1 MANDNARADWCL
13 ARALLKD
20 GAGGG
25 VMVAGTRRPEPGGR
39 LLGYTALG
47 LGAAYLAVASYLTLG
62 QIVSSGK
69 PADDRAL
76 SLEAL
81 QRLSAT
87 ELQEARDAARAT
99 YEHNPLDA
107 DTLIELSR
115 IEAAGG
121 DAEAAERLKLLAG
134 DMTRRDVSVQVEAL
148 TILLKR
154 RDFDAVMVRLDG
166 LIRAR
171 PVQAE
176 NFLSVAGEVAA
187 DPDGANAVAR
197 MLAQSPPWRGQF
209 LSQLLAKGQADTAYK
224 VISAL
229 RASGVAVDP
238 AELASV
244 IDFHLSRGDQDK
256 AYAIWL
262 SSLNESELKD
272 VRLVYDG
279 GFAHPVRSLRFDW
292 TVKAADGFAYRTFP
306 RNTASM
312 DQSLQIELN
321 GFRGHFDNL
330 SQLLRLTPGRYRI
343 SGEARF
349 EAFQSTTG
357 LVFRLYCLDG
367 GNFALLEETP
377 ALPQSSQWVAFEK
390 TFAVPQN
397 ACSGQIL
404 RLETKTKPSDDLLIS
419 GQVAI
424 DNVQIQRLPQLA
436 P

>member
-1 MANDNARADWCL
+1 M
-13 ARALLKD
+13 
-20 GAGGG
+20 
-25 VMVAGTRRPEPGGR
+25 
-39 LLGYTALG
+39 
-47 LGAAYLAVASYLTLG
+47 AYLAVASYLTLG
-62 QIVSSGK
+62 QIVAPGK
-69 PADDRAL
+69 PAGGTAA

-81 QRLSAT
+81 QRLSPT
-87 ELQEARDAARAT
+87 ELKEAEDATRAA
-99 YEHNPLDA
+99 YQASPLDA

-115 IEAAGG
+115 AAAAAG
-121 DAEAAERLKLLAG
+121 DTEAAERLKLLAG

-148 TILLKR
+148 AILLKR
-154 RDFDAVMVRLDG
+154 RDFDAVMARLDG

-171 PVQAE
+171 PAQAD

-187 DPDGANAVAR
+187 DPDGANAVTR
-197 MLAQSPPWRGQF
+197 MLAQSPPWRAQF

-229 RASGVAVDP
+229 RASGAAVDP
-238 AELASV
+238 AELASI
-244 IDFHLSRGDQDK
+244 IDFHLSNGDQDK

-262 SSLNESELKD
+262 SSLSEAELKD

-292 TVKAADGFAYRTFP
+292 TVKPEDGFAYRTFP

-321 GFRGHFDNL
+321 SFRGHFENL

-349 EAFQSTTG
+349 EAFQSATG
-357 LVFRLYCLDG
+357 LVFRLYCVDG
-367 GNFALLEETP
+367 GKSALLEETP

-390 TFAVPQN
+390 TFAVPKG
-397 ACSGQIL
+397 ACGGQLL

-424 DNVQIQRLPQLA
+424 DNVQIERLPQLA